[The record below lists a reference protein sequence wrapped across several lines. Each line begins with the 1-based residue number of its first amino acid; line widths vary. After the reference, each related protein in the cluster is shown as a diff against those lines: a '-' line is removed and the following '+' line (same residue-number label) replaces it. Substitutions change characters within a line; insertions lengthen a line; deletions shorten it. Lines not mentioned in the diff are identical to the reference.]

1 MANNLTPRQTEL
13 VKKILIA
20 DIDQQRRFASIL
32 LALAV
37 LSFVGL
43 GLIAP
48 FFVADWVL
56 MHALGIYTG
65 LLFLFLYSAR
75 KGYLELYGVIRNL
88 SRYQQAQPDE

>member
-13 VKKILIA
+13 VKNILIA
-20 DIDQQRRFASIL
+20 DIDQQRRIVSIL
-32 LALAV
+32 LALSV

-43 GLIAP
+43 GLLAP
-48 FFVADWVL
+48 FFVADWIF

-65 LLFLFLYSAR
+65 LLFLFLYGAR

-88 SRYQQAQPDE
+88 SRNQQTQPDQ

>member
-20 DIDQQRRFASIL
+20 DIDQQRRLASIL
-32 LALAV
+32 LALSV
-37 LSFVGL
+37 LSIVGL

-48 FFVADWVL
+48 FFVTDWVF

-65 LLFLFLYSAR
+65 FLFLFLYGAR

-88 SRYQQAQPDE
+88 SRNQHAHPDQ